1 MYMIVGLGNPTG
13 KYENTR
19 HNIGFECIDYL
30 AEQYHISIREEKCKA
45 LVGTG
50 MIAGQ
55 KVMLVKPQ
63 TYMNASGDAVGA
75 LLHFYKMDPEE
86 QLLVIYDDISLAP
99 GDLRIRKKGSAGGHN
114 GMKSMIART
123 GTQQFPRIKVG
134 IGEKPEGWDLA
145 DYVLGKFGKEERQQ
159 VEEAVKMASEA
170 AALIVE
176 GKIDAAMNQFNGK
189 GKA

>member
-1 MYMIVGLGNPTG
+1 MIAGLGNPTK

-19 HNIGFECIDYL
+19 HNIGFECIDHL

-45 LVGTG
+45 LIGTG
-50 MIAGQ
+50 VMGGQ

-63 TYMNASGDAVGA
+63 TFMNASGDAIGA
-75 LLHFYKMDPEE
+75 LLRFYKLDPES
-86 QLLVIYDDISLAP
+86 QLLVMYDDISLAP

-114 GMKSMIART
+114 GVKSIIAQT
-123 GTQQFPRIKVG
+123 GTQQFARIKVG
-134 IGEKPEGWDLA
+134 VGEKPADWDLA
-145 DYVLGKFGKEERQQ
+145 DYVLGRFGKEDREAVER
-159 VEEAVKMASEA
+159 AVKMASEA

-176 GKIDAAMNQFNGK
+176 GQIDAAMNQFNGK

>member
-1 MYMIVGLGNPTG
+1 MFMIAGLGNPTK

-19 HNIGFECIDYL
+19 HNIGFECIDHL

-45 LVGTG
+45 LIGTG
-50 MIAGQ
+50 VMGGQ

-63 TYMNASGDAVGA
+63 TFMNASGDAIGA
-75 LLHFYKMDPEE
+75 LLRFYKLDPES
-86 QLLVIYDDISLAP
+86 QLLVMYDDISLAP

-114 GMKSMIART
+114 GVKSIIAQT
-123 GTQQFPRIKVG
+123 GTQQFARIKVG
-134 IGEKPEGWDLA
+134 VGEKPADWDLA
-145 DYVLGKFGKEERQQ
+145 DYVLGRFGKEDREAVQK
-159 VEEAVKMASEA
+159 AVKMASEA

-176 GKIDAAMNQFNGK
+176 GQIDAAMNQFNGK

>member
-1 MYMIVGLGNPTG
+1 MFMIAGLGNPTK

-19 HNIGFECIDYL
+19 HNIGFECIDHL

-45 LVGTG
+45 LIGTG
-50 MIAGQ
+50 VMGGQ

-63 TYMNASGDAVGA
+63 TFMNASGDAIGA
-75 LLHFYKMDPEE
+75 LLRFYKLDPES
-86 QLLVIYDDISLAP
+86 QLLVMYDDISLAP

-114 GMKSMIART
+114 GVKSIIAQT
-123 GTQQFPRIKVG
+123 GTQQFARIKVG
-134 IGEKPEGWDLA
+134 VGEKPADWDLA
-145 DYVLGKFGKEERQQ
+145 DYVLGRFGKEDREAVER
-159 VEEAVKMASEA
+159 AVKMASEA

-176 GKIDAAMNQFNGK
+176 GQIDAAMNQFNGK